1 MRQIEIGAQTV
12 EEATQRALVELG
24 LRRDQ
29 VEIEVLSEGK
39 SGILGIGKEEARVR
53 ATVISSPSPHTPEVA
68 GVAQGTLATL
78 LAYLE
83 LVADIQ
89 LETGVQVAD
98 EEETSSPPLMF
109 DISGDDL
116 GLLIGRRGQTLAALQ
131 YIERLIV
138 AQKVGSSVPLVLDVN
153 GYKKRRY
160 ESLRTLAQHVAEQ
173 VAVSQRP
180 CALEPMPAYERR
192 IVHLALATH
201 PAVMTQSVGFGDAR
215 KVTVVPRENSHR

>member
-1 MRQIEIGAQTV
+1 
-12 EEATQRALVELG
+12 VELG
-24 LRRDQ
+24 LRQDQ

-39 SGILGIGKEEARVR
+39 SGILGIGKEEARIR
-53 ATVISSPSPHTPEVA
+53 ATVLSDSSIQSVQA
-68 GVAQGTLATL
+68 IGVAQDTLATL
-78 LAYLE
+78 LAHLE
-83 LVADIQ
+83 LLADIK
-89 LETGVQVAD
+89 LETDAQAAD

-192 IVHLALATH
+192 IVHLALASH
-201 PAVMTQSVGFGDAR
+201 PEVMTQSVGFGDAR
-215 KVTVVPRENSHR
+215 KVTVVPREKQNR